1 VDKVLKEMKNDFENY
16 LSADKVFSDQEK
28 RRILNQVKYPG
39 SKISRL
45 LFIPKIISSLT
56 LVTLCALIVFLVL
69 NFTDAG
75 EKSQPATLHKEKTVV
90 KKDPVKT
97 IPKYSDKEI
106 LDKVIYLQ
114 SNIGLGLSEEEVIH
128 LLGTDFMEIDNSDS
142 EGGSVKQIGYNFLV
156 RDPADQLKISHD
168 INVEGILDRDIGVQ
182 FFMGFSNESEV
193 IWTTINFAE
202 GDSVYMMSKGMN
214 GRTIERIHPETNG
227 LEERDNLDV
236 IRFTLTAEEEVI
248 YEKFQQDLDEKH
260 LKDLNP
266 ISIAKLYIQF
276 QIDKKYDTAYEL
288 YTDKEGFVQWTKED
302 DKKIPESDRGTITQ
316 TLTTYNNI
324 DKGKFILN
332 GENEGYIEFEAS
344 PNADAASGFKM
355 IKDEDGIWNVGFM
368 PIQ

>member
-1 VDKVLKEMKNDFENY
+1 VDKILNEMKSDFENY
-16 LSADKVFSDQEK
+16 LNTDKVFSDQEK
-28 RRILNQVKYPG
+28 RRILNHVKYPG
-39 SKISRL
+39 SIISRR

-106 LDKVIYLQ
+106 FDKVIYLQ
-114 SNIGLGLSEEEVIH
+114 SNIGLGLLEEEVIN

-142 EGGSVKQIGYNFLV
+142 ESGSVKQIGYNFLV
-156 RDPADQLKISHD
+156 SDPADQLKISHE
-168 INVEGILDRDIGVQ
+168 INVEGILNRDIGVQ

-214 GRTIERIHPETNG
+214 GRTIERIHFNTKD
-227 LEERDNLDV
+227 LDERDNLNV
-236 IRFTLTAEEEVI
+236 IRFTLTPEEEVI

-260 LKDLNP
+260 LKGLNP
-266 ISIAKLYIQF
+266 ISIAKLYVQF
-276 QIDKKYDTAYEL
+276 QIDKKYDAAYEL
-288 YTDKEGFVQWTKED
+288 YTDNEGFVQWTRED
-302 DKKIPESDRGTITQ
+302 DKQIPESDRGTLAH
-316 TLTTYNNI
+316 TLMTYNNI
-324 DKGKFILN
+324 DTGKFVPD
-332 GENEGYIEFEAS
+332 GEDEGYIEFKAS
-344 PNADAASGFKM
+344 PNADATSGFKM
-355 IKDEDGIWNVGFM
+355 IKDEDGIWNVAFT